1 MKERKEYM
9 SQFTHKKNKQGY
21 TDWDMELIDMVL
33 STTYRSDVGEYILQA
48 DTEKAKDYLKNI
60 LNSNDVEWED
70 KNERRRW

>member
-9 SQFTHKKNKQGY
+9 RQFTHKKNKQSY
-21 TDWDMELIDMVL
+21 TDWDMELIDMAL

-70 KNERRRW
+70 KNDRRRW

>member
-21 TDWDMELIDMVL
+21 TDWDMELIDMAL
-33 STTYRSDVGEYILQA
+33 STTYSSGVGEYILQA